1 MLNLFQHL
9 LPKAILTQILEILKE
24 ILKQVQDDKSVQD
37 DSELNLDALAL
48 FHPAYWVAIYGY
60 LWIFM
65 DKYYSDQDIVHLCCH
80 PREGGDP
87 IQNSPGFPSP
97 PPRGDPQS
105 RE

>member
-48 FHPAYWVAIYGY
+48 G
-60 LWIFM
+60 L
-65 DKYYSDQDIVHLCCH
+65 L
-80 PREGGDP
+80 
-87 IQNSPGFPSP
+87 QNILT
-97 PPRGDPQS
+97 PQLKS
-105 RE
+105 R